1 VIAARLALKTAAE
14 RAASAPSGAMVL
26 DLRTAMA
33 DVAEDPVLRA
43 SAAVYQAAML
53 RPAGVRVP
61 FRQLLDPE
69 RTPHQQILE
78 AVSLVEQLLATP
90 AAERPPP
97 PVPTR
102 GLQGAIAEAAAGAG
116 VDPAFLIRTA
126 GRESGFNTYARASGS
141 SGRGLFQ
148 FVDQTWLA
156 AVARWGAQ
164 CGRGAQARQVLFDRR
179 GRAFVVGPQAARDV
193 LALRYEPVFTARIAA
208 AMAAANAGTLRRAL
222 GRAPSGGELYAAH
235 LLGPAGALRLIQ
247 AAYFRPAYPADLL
260 LPKAAAANRRLFYRG
275 GAPRSVS
282 ELLTSLP

>member
-1 VIAARLALKTAAE
+1 
-14 RAASAPSGAMVL
+14 
-26 DLRTAMA
+26 MA

-156 AVARWGAQ
+156 AVARWGVFY
-164 CGRGAQARQVLFDRR
+164 GHGAEARQVLFDRH
-179 GRAFVVGPQAARDV
+179 GRAYVADSRAARDI
-193 LALRYEPVFTARIAA
+193 LALRYEPVFAARIAA
-208 AMAAANAGTLRRAL
+208 AMAGDNAEFLLRAL
-222 GRAPSGGELYAAH
+222 GRAPSAGELYAAH
-235 LLGPAGALRLIQ
+235 FLGAGGALQLIR
-247 AAYFRPAYPADLL
+247 AAYVRPDYPAAWL
-260 LPKAAAANRRLFYRG
+260 LPEAARANRRLFYRAG
-275 GAPRSVS
+275 TPRSVS
-282 ELLTSLP
+282 DLLISFP